1 MMLKKAQSN
10 RMCYKEIQNGG
21 TIGLKKEAQQQRDAQ
36 QLLRE
41 EAQQQRDAQQLL
53 REIAE
58 AKVEEQEEKIREQA
72 AELEKLRQQLS
83 K

>member
-1 MMLKKAQSN
+1 MLLKEAQSN
-10 RMCYKEIQNGG
+10 RMCYKEIQNAG
-21 TIGLKKEAQQQRDAQ
+21 TMGLKK
-36 QLLRE
+36 

-58 AKVEEQEEKIREQA
+58 AKVEEQEKKLREQA